1 MKIILLDPSPF
12 CAVGLLAEYVAFLA
26 PAWADSRCL
35 SDNRQMQRVSPV
47 ILYTASRIGIFVA
60 CLGLLYLVGMHGIL
74 LIAVG
79 FVVSGLLSFV
89 LLNRQ
94 RDAMSAFVT
103 ERAARMRQRFNERLT
118 AEDVDDEA
126 VDDDDGARG
135 SGEREAD
142 SEKDGE
148 GKL

>member
-1 MKIILLDPSPF
+1 
-12 CAVGLLAEYVAFLA
+12 
-26 PAWADSRCL
+26 
-35 SDNRQMQRVSPV
+35 MQRVSPV

-126 VDDDDGARG
+126 VDDDGARG

>member
-1 MKIILLDPSPF
+1 
-12 CAVGLLAEYVAFLA
+12 
-26 PAWADSRCL
+26 
-35 SDNRQMQRVSPV
+35 MQRVSPV

>member
-1 MKIILLDPSPF
+1 
-12 CAVGLLAEYVAFLA
+12 
-26 PAWADSRCL
+26 
-35 SDNRQMQRVSPV
+35 MQRVSPV
-47 ILYTASRIGIFVA
+47 VLYTASRIAIFVA
-60 CLGLLYLVGMHGIL
+60 CLGLLYVFGMHGIL

-94 RDAMSAFVT
+94 RDAMSAAVT
-103 ERAARMRQRFNERLT
+103 ERAARMRQRFDERLT
-118 AEDVDDEA
+118 AEDLDDEA
-126 VDDDDGARG
+126 VDDPARS

-142 SEKDGE
+142 GEKDGE